1 MAEHPEGCRTEI
13 ESGQQRERKKEKKRE
28 NAYDWFQLVVGE
40 IGYPRHEFL
49 YDLRLWEIHLIV
61 MGYRKRDRLKHQLM
75 AECAYAAI
83 YAMRDPKG
91 KTVADM
97 FPQIFEDDDDN
108 DEPPITEDE
117 AAELQALM
125 ASMNQQSETQP

>member
-1 MAEHPEGCRTEI
+1 M
-13 ESGQQRERKKEKKRE
+13 
-28 NAYDWFQLVVGE
+28 GE
-40 IGYPRHEFL
+40 IGYNRHEFL
-49 YDLRLWEIHLIV
+49 YDLRLWEIHIIV

-97 FPQIFEDDDDN
+97 FPQIFEDDDDYN
-108 DEPPITEDE
+108 DESPITDDE
-117 AAELQALM
+117 AADLQTLM
-125 ASMNQQSETQP
+125 ASMNQQSETQL